1 MRKGTMIGMLAAT
14 FVAAM
19 AVGVVTAPAPAGA
32 GGPCMFDPG
41 SGQYKE
47 CAAASMGSCNH
58 YTTTCAPKC
67 WFDAGSGQHK
77 KCAAPAMGKCN
88 HYTTTCEPKC
98 MYEIGRASC
107 RERV

>member
-67 WFDAGSGQHK
+67 WFDA
-77 KCAAPAMGKCN
+77 
-88 HYTTTCEPKC
+88 
-98 MYEIGRASC
+98 EIGRAH
-107 RERV
+107 V